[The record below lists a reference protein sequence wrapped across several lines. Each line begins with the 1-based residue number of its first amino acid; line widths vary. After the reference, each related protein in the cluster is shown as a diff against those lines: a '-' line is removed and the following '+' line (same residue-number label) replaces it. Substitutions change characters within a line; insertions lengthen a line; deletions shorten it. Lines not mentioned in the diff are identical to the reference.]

1 MLLIVNFP
9 PRQALLIIVLLP
21 IYGLAPIKL
30 FPVERTEEFPSL
42 LAMNGSDPN
51 VTYFRSV
58 NLWIGLTPLDLIRL
72 GAKFSPCMRKDFGI
86 RRTII
91 TSIRE
96 NTSNPSYGC
105 CQNQDR
111 IGNSVLSGCITAT
124 HNPTSETFF
133 EAGTRC
139 SDSNTTTNGAN
150 FHPCCI
156 SITGQCAIMELEQ
169 CTARGGFYHV
179 DTDSCDN
186 VRRVMASGDY
196 TVECLCR

>member
-1 MLLIVNFP
+1 M
-9 PRQALLIIVLLP
+9 LIIVLLP

-30 FPVERTEEFPSL
+30 FPIEQTEEFPSL

-51 VTYFRSV
+51 ITYFRSV

-72 GAKFSPCMRKDFGI
+72 GGKFSPCMRKDFGI

-91 TSIRE
+91 SGIRE
-96 NTSNPSYGC
+96 DTSASNGYGC

-111 IGNSVLSGCITAT
+111 VGNSLFDGCVTAT
-124 HNPTSETFF
+124 NLTNEIFF
-133 EAGTRC
+133 QAGTRC
-139 SDSNTTTNGAN
+139 SESNFTTSGAN

-186 VRRVMASGDY
+186 VWGSHG
-196 TVECLCR
+196 